1 MPGNKIKVTTV
12 VGTRPEIIRLASL
25 IKKLDTFTS
34 HRLIHTGQNSDPQLS
49 DVFFRDLE
57 LRKPDEYLN
66 LDGSSLGS
74 FIGSLMVQGEKEL
87 TSNRPDALLILGDT
101 NSSLIALIAKRM
113 QIPIYHLEAGNRS
126 FDQNVPEEI
135 NRKVIDHLADF
146 NLCYTQHAQR
156 NLLSEGLHPR
166 NTTVIGSPLTE
177 VLHSM
182 EEQISNASVL
192 EKLGLRKDNY
202 FLVSAHRQEN
212 VDLTTRLTELL
223 NSLNVIA
230 ELYRCPILVS
240 THPRTKARIEKLGIK
255 AHESIIF
262 HEPFGFIDYV
272 SLQLS
277 AKVVL
282 SDSGSISE
290 ESAILGFPA
299 ITIRDSMERPEAL
312 EAGSIVMA
320 GIESENIIQA
330 IKLIESCPR
339 SLSIPEEYGI
349 QDTST
354 RVINFLFSTIH
365 RHQFW
370 NGLRKLPDSN
380 N

>member
-1 MPGNKIKVTTV
+1 MRGKNIRVTTV

-25 IKKLDTFTS
+25 IKKLDEVTN

-49 DVFFRDLE
+49 DIFFRDLE
-57 LRKPDEYLN
+57 LRRPDEYLN
-66 LDGSSLGS
+66 LDGFSLGS

-87 TSNRPDALLILGDT
+87 ISNRPDALLILGDT

-146 NLCYTQHAQR
+146 NLCYSQHAQR
-156 NLLSEGLHPR
+156 NLLNEGLHPR

-177 VLHSM
+177 VLQSM
-182 EEQISNASVL
+182 QQNISNSSIL
-192 EKLGLRKDNY
+192 EKLSLRKNNY

-212 VDLTTRLTELL
+212 VDLATRLAELL
-223 NSLNVIA
+223 NSLNRIA
-230 ELYRCPILVS
+230 EVYGCPVLVS

-255 AHESIIF
+255 AHDLIVF

-320 GIESENIIQA
+320 GIESEHILQA
-330 IKLIESCPR
+330 IELIENSPR
-339 SLSIPEEYGI
+339 SLTIPEEYKI

-370 NGLRKLPDSN
+370 NGLRNLPDPN